1 MPRGLRHVALSIS
14 FLSPMARR
22 PDALFATNIA
32 SFIFLPDL
40 RFLALTSF
48 QSLNRPSLSSGSS
61 SRISLLK
68 QSISVSRP
76 RLRPPGNIHRWSRLL
91 LTNNTRPRFV
101 ATSFDDFAITLSH
114 CLNAESSVQI
124 LFHPVHKER
133 QRLVQRTCRKSP
145 FRVTLGKARPEHKE
159 AASPRAADLRASP
172 LEDCV
177 GTIGSGCCNGELLTY
192 GAFQNGWIS
201 QHASSS
207 VLGDHRC
214 TAGVDRHGRG
224 SSTFHACGTPHDFRL
239 LESARSI
246 ACSPW
251 Q

>member
-14 FLSPMARR
+14 FLSPMVRR

-32 SFIFLPDL
+32 SLIFLPDL

-48 QSLNRPSLSSGSS
+48 QSLNCPSFSSGSS

-68 QSISVSRP
+68 QSLSVSRP

-124 LFHPVHKER
+124 LFHPAHKKSSGGPVER
-133 QRLVQRTCRKSP
+133 VRS
-145 FRVTLGKARPEHKE
+145 
-159 AASPRAADLRASP
+159 
-172 LEDCV
+172 
-177 GTIGSGCCNGELLTY
+177 GSGAESLT
-192 GAFQNGWIS
+192 
-201 QHASSS
+201 
-207 VLGDHRC
+207 
-214 TAGVDRHGRG
+214 
-224 SSTFHACGTPHDFRL
+224 
-239 LESARSI
+239 RSK
-246 ACSPW
+246 SGLHYPR
-251 Q
+251 

>member
-32 SFIFLPDL
+32 SLIFLPDL

-48 QSLNRPSLSSGSS
+48 HSLNRPSLSSGSS

-68 QSISVSRP
+68 QSFSVSRP
-76 RLRPPGNIHRWSRLL
+76 RLRPPGNIHIWSRLL
-91 LTNNTRPRFV
+91 LTNNTRPRLV
-101 ATSFDDFAITLSH
+101 ATSFDDFAITLPH

-145 FRVTLGKARPEHKE
+145 FRVKGRQP
-159 AASPRAADLRASP
+159 D
-172 LEDCV
+172 
-177 GTIGSGCCNGELLTY
+177 G
-192 GAFQNGWIS
+192 
-201 QHASSS
+201 
-207 VLGDHRC
+207 
-214 TAGVDRHGRG
+214 TAGLLPAPEITLPFRHLRFAPQA
-224 SSTFHACGTPHDFRL
+224 SMLDHFR
-239 LESARSI
+239 SRSLF
-246 ACSPW
+246 AL
-251 Q
+251 